1 MKEFIEKTT
10 TLISIDPNSKEKHKH
25 DKLWVRILSW
35 LEKNVFHYQFGEW
48 KNYVLIKPKV

>member
-1 MKEFIEKTT
+1 MEEFIVKTVP
-10 TLISIDPNSKEKHKH
+10 LIPIDPNSKEKHKH

-48 KNYVLIKPKV
+48 KNYVLIKPKI